1 MDLSIVATM
10 YCSARYVETFLERIS
25 ETARSITEN
34 FEIILVDD
42 GSPDESLEI
51 AKRLCGEYEDLTVVE
66 LSKNHG
72 HHRAMMIGLAQ
83 SCGEFVYLT
92 DIDLEEPPEI
102 LTKFWETHLNN
113 PEIDVIFGVESK
125 KDRPFVRKKLSGFFY
140 AFFNALSTIK
150 ISDRELLSRLMNRNF
165 VQNLLR
171 YREHSLFLPAVWTD
185 TGFQQLSIEAP
196 KTFDGF
202 TTYSLKKRI
211 TLAVDALT
219 SFSAKPLVYV
229 FYSGISISILAMF
242 TIAYLVVQKLIIGT
256 PLLGWTS
263 LIATIFL
270 MGGLILFSLGVI
282 GIYISKIYLEVKS
295 RPTEIIRAI
304 HTNQAADNQTA
315 QRDI

>member
-1 MDLSIVATM
+1 MELSIIATM
-10 YCSARYVETFLERIS
+10 YFSARYVEKFLARIS
-25 ETARSITEN
+25 ETAKQITSD

-51 AKRLCGEYEDLTVVE
+51 AKKLCQGYDNLKVIE

-72 HHRAMMIGLAQ
+72 HHRAMMIGLEQ
-83 SCGEFVYLT
+83 STGDFVYLT

-102 LTKFWETHLNN
+102 LSLFWNAHKKN
-113 PEIDVIFGVESK
+113 PEIDVIYGTEPK
-125 KDRPFVRKKLSGFFY
+125 KERPFVRKQLSSFFY
-140 AFFNALSTIK
+140 SFFNMLSTIK

-165 VQNLLR
+165 VNNLLR
-171 YREHSLFLPAVWTD
+171 YREQSLFLPAVWTD
-185 TGFQQLSIEAP
+185 AGFNQLSIEAS

-202 TTYSLKKRI
+202 TTYSLRKRI

-229 FYSGISISILAMF
+229 FYSGISISLLAML
-242 TIAYLVVQKLIIGT
+242 TIVYLIIQKFLLGT

-282 GIYISKIYLEVKS
+282 GIYVSKIYLEVKS
-295 RPTEIIRAI
+295 RPTSIVRAV
-304 HTNQAADNQTA
+304 HSGGSTNVP
-315 QRDI
+315 R